1 MHVASWI
8 AKKEASL
15 GKLNG
20 LKQKINE
27 QQIEREISL
36 EDYRLFVVDKS
47 AKKKSITI
55 LVGQG
60 GLMQQQNEA
69 GKVVSMTM
77 ASTEAPKDLTHQTQ
91 WARERLTYKPRM
103 LAWALK

>member
-1 MHVASWI
+1 MIAKNCCIKSEIAAETRRPWEKSPKVGLGKKSAELESRMGILHVASWI

-47 AKKKSITI
+47 AKK
-55 LVGQG
+55 
-60 GLMQQQNEA
+60 
-69 GKVVSMTM
+69 
-77 ASTEAPKDLTHQTQ
+77 
-91 WARERLTYKPRM
+91 R
-103 LAWALK
+103 ALQY